1 MNLRRLFA
9 TCLLALLVAACATTS
24 LNKAESN
31 TWLDLRAGAADY
43 DISGKWDSGGSW
55 TENWGSANFIQDG
68 ARFYGQ
74 LGSYYVD
81 GSINGN
87 YMYLALSSGKT
98 VYYTA
103 ALKKDP
109 DGSYSGKVASGY
121 IVDGPGAENAGVTLI
136 SLRRVKEA
144 TAPTPK
150 PAANPP
156 ARAL

>member
-1 MNLRRLFA
+1 MNLSRLIA

-103 ALKKDP
+103 SLKKDP
-109 DGSYSGKVASGY
+109 DGSYRARSPAVTS
-121 IVDGPGAENAGVTLI
+121 DGPGADKAGVSLI
-136 SLRRVKEA
+136 SLRRVKDA
-144 TAPTPK
+144 TAPK